1 MDDGE
6 FCHEAELS
14 QAFQEPHSAEYSVFD
29 GESSVFN
36 GESSVFDG
44 ESSDSYGESSVSEGE
59 SSVSDGES
67 SVSEGEYYLSEGDN
81 TLSSGQKEL
90 LLWYWSHIDSDD
102 SLVSGGDNVAFD
114 ASIPPNLDSLVSGGD
129 DVAFDASISPNLR
142 SDRLTMLARSIQTVR
157 KVQKEPSGKFKKFK
171 ARFFYLVEI
180 CESREVIISSLILLL
195 SAINLMLSLTTKLI
209 LLINWGTC
217 FMLHSNIYVIN

>member
-1 MDDGE
+1 M
-6 FCHEAELS
+6 
-14 QAFQEPHSAEYSVFD
+14 FD
-29 GESSVFN
+29 

-44 ESSDSYGESSVSEGE
+44 ESSDSDGESSVSEGE

-114 ASIPPNLDSLVSGGD
+114 ASI
-129 DVAFDASISPNLR
+129 SPNLR
-142 SDRLTMLARSIQTVR
+142 SDWLLCWQGPF
-157 KVQKEPSGKFKKFK
+157 KPSGKFKKFK
-171 ARFFYLVEI
+171 ARFVYFSGDMRVEGGDHLESYSPVVSHQSHVVFDDRIDTAEQLGDIFTKGLPRATFEYL
-180 CESREVIISSLILLL
+180 R
-195 SAINLMLSLTTKLI
+195 NKLMG
-209 LLINWGTC
+209 W
-217 FMLHSNIYVIN
+217 

>member
-29 GESSVFN
+29 GESSVF
-36 GESSVFDG
+36 EG
-44 ESSDSYGESSVSEGE
+44 ESSD
-59 SSVSDGES
+59 SDGES

-81 TLSSGQKEL
+81 TLFSGQKEL

-102 SLVSGGDNVAFD
+102 SLVSGGDNVA
-114 ASIPPNLDSLVSGGD
+114 L
-129 DVAFDASISPNLR
+129 DASISPNLR

-157 KVQKEPSGKFKKFK
+157 KVQKEPSGKFK
-171 ARFFYLVEI
+171 
-180 CESREVIISSLILLL
+180 
-195 SAINLMLSLTTKLI
+195 
-209 LLINWGTC
+209 
-217 FMLHSNIYVIN
+217 

>member
-1 MDDGE
+1 M
-6 FCHEAELS
+6 
-14 QAFQEPHSAEYSVFD
+14 
-29 GESSVFN
+29 
-36 GESSVFDG
+36 FDG
-44 ESSDSYGESSVSEGE
+44 ESSDSDGESSDSEGE

-114 ASIPPNLDSLVSGGD
+114 ASI
-129 DVAFDASISPNLR
+129 SPNLR
-142 SDRLTMLARSIQTVR
+142 SDRLTMLARSIQPVR
-157 KVQKEPSGKFKKFK
+157 KVQKERLESSKSSQLDLSIP
-171 ARFFYLVEI
+171 VEI

-195 SAINLMLSLTTKLI
+195 SAINLMLSLTTELI

-217 FMLHSNIYVIN
+217 FKSYIRISA